1 MKDKEKVKDF
11 YNLLSFAR
19 QLDTSGLF
27 GIVWMFILVCIII
40 LGLVALIIQI
50 VNGHEITGMRDHV
63 VWGIYISNFV
73 FFMGV
78 SYAGGIFSGILVLFR
93 VSWRAPI
100 VRITQLVSVVCGLIG
115 PLYILLCL
123 GRLDRV
129 YLLLIHGRIPSPII
143 WDIFAMLTYL
153 VGNIAFLFLLLVP
166 DLAYLRDSN
175 ELRLANWRIKI
186 YRFLSINYRNTKK
199 QQKDLRL
206 ALRILASILIPISV
220 FLTTILS
227 WIFGM
232 TLRPGWNSTIFGPYF
247 VFAALYS
254 GIAVVIL
261 IMWVFRKR
269 YNLKDYITDLH
280 FKYIGIALVVIA
292 FIYAYFSFNEY
303 FSIWYSFQKWDTR
316 LMDRLLDFGQY
327 GWQFL
332 FTNVIAIVIPI
343 LIIGI
348 KKLQS
353 ITSIG
358 IASIIILLGIWVKR
372 YIGIIPVLE
381 TPLFPIQDARP
392 EYIHYTASWVEWVL
406 TISGLALF
414 LFLVTVITK
423 VVPIVQLTESLLN
436 KPIKNT
442 DTKVK

>member
-1 MKDKEKVKDF
+1 MKDKVKDF

-19 QLDTSGLF
+19 QLDSRGLF
-27 GIVWMFILVCIII
+27 GYVWMFILVCIIL
-40 LGLVALIIQI
+40 LGFVALIMQI
-50 VNGHEITGMRDHV
+50 IHGHEITGMRDHV

-78 SYAGGIFSGILVLFR
+78 SYAGGIFSGLLVLFR

-100 VRITQLVSVVCGLIG
+100 VRITQLVSVTCGLIG

-123 GRLDRV
+123 GRIDRV

-143 WDIFAMLTYL
+143 WDIFVMITYL
-153 VGNIAFLFLLLVP
+153 VGNIAFLYLLLVP

-175 ELRLANWRIKI
+175 ELRLPNWRIKV
-186 YRFLSINYRNTKK
+186 YRFLSINYKNTEK
-199 QQKDLRL
+199 QQKDLRIALKTL
-206 ALRILASILIPISV
+206 AAILIPISV

-261 IMWVFRKR
+261 LMWVFRKR
-269 YNLKDYITDLH
+269 YNLKEYITDMH
-280 FKYIGIALVVIA
+280 FRYVGIALVVIA
-292 FIYAYFSFNEY
+292 FVYAYFNFNEY
-303 FSIWYSFQKWDTR
+303 FSMWYSFKKWDAQ
-316 LMDRLLDFGQY
+316 LIKRLLDFKQY
-327 GWQFL
+327 GWLFL
-332 FTNVIAIVIPI
+332 FTNIIGIIIPI
-343 LIIGI
+343 LIVGI

-353 ITSIG
+353 ISSIG
-358 IASIIILLGIWVKR
+358 IASIIILVGMWVKR
-372 YIGIIPVLE
+372 YISIIPTLE

-392 EYIHYTASWVEWVL
+392 EYVHYSATWVEWIL
-406 TISGLALF
+406 TLSGLALF
-414 LFLVTVITK
+414 LFLVTVVTK
-423 VVPIVQLTESLLN
+423 LIPIVQLTESILN
-436 KPIKNT
+436 KPAKKLEKKQ
-442 DTKVK
+442 D

>member
-1 MKDKEKVKDF
+1 MKDKVKDF

-19 QLDTSGLF
+19 QLDSRGLF
-27 GIVWMFILVCIII
+27 GYVWMFILVCIIL
-40 LGLVALIIQI
+40 LGFVALIMQI
-50 VNGHEITGMRDHV
+50 IHGHEITGMRDHV

-78 SYAGGIFSGILVLFR
+78 SYAGGIFSGLLVLFR

-100 VRITQLVSVVCGLIG
+100 VRITQLVSVTCGLIG

-123 GRLDRV
+123 GRIDRV

-143 WDIFAMLTYL
+143 WDIFVMITYL
-153 VGNIAFLFLLLVP
+153 VGNIAFLYLLLVP

-175 ELRLANWRIKI
+175 ELRLPNWRIKV
-186 YRFLSINYRNTKK
+186 YRFLSINYKNTEK
-199 QQKDLRL
+199 QQKDLRIALKTL
-206 ALRILASILIPISV
+206 AAILIPISV

-261 IMWVFRKR
+261 LMWVFRKR
-269 YNLKDYITDLH
+269 YNLKEYITDMH
-280 FKYIGIALVVIA
+280 FRYVGIALVVIA
-292 FIYAYFSFNEY
+292 FVYAYFNFNEY
-303 FSIWYSFQKWDTR
+303 FSMWYSFKKWDAQ
-316 LMDRLLDFGQY
+316 LIKRLLDFKQY
-327 GWQFL
+327 GWLFL
-332 FTNVIAIVIPI
+332 FTNIIGIIIPI
-343 LIIGI
+343 LIVGI

-353 ITSIG
+353 ISSIG
-358 IASIIILLGIWVKR
+358 IASIIILVGMWVKR
-372 YIGIIPVLE
+372 YISIIPTLE

-392 EYIHYTASWVEWVL
+392 EYVHYSATWVEWIL
-406 TISGLALF
+406 TLSGLALF
-414 LFLVTVITK
+414 LFLVTVVTK
-423 VVPIVQLTESLLN
+423 LIPIVQLTESILN
-436 KPIKNT
+436 KP
-442 DTKVK
+442 VKKLEKKQD

>member
-1 MKDKEKVKDF
+1 MKDKVKDF

-19 QLDTSGLF
+19 QLDSRGLF
-27 GIVWMFILVCIII
+27 GYVWMFILVCIIL
-40 LGLVALIIQI
+40 LGFVALIMQI
-50 VNGHEITGMRDHV
+50 IHGHEITGMRDHV

-78 SYAGGIFSGILVLFR
+78 SYAGGIFSGLLVLFR

-100 VRITQLVSVVCGLIG
+100 VRITQLVSVTCGLIG

-123 GRLDRV
+123 GRIDRV

-143 WDIFAMLTYL
+143 WDIFVMITYL
-153 VGNIAFLFLLLVP
+153 VGNIAFLYLLLVP

-175 ELRLANWRIKI
+175 ELRLPNWRIKV
-186 YRFLSINYRNTKK
+186 YRFLSINYKNTEK
-199 QQKDLRL
+199 QQKDLRIALKTL
-206 ALRILASILIPISV
+206 AAILIPISV

-261 IMWVFRKR
+261 LMWVFRKR
-269 YNLKDYITDLH
+269 YNLKEYITDMH
-280 FKYIGIALVVIA
+280 FRYVGIALVVIA
-292 FIYAYFSFNEY
+292 FVYAYFNFNEY
-303 FSIWYSFQKWDTR
+303 FSMWYSFKKWDAQ
-316 LMDRLLDFGQY
+316 LIKRLLDFKQY
-327 GWQFL
+327 GWLFL
-332 FTNVIAIVIPI
+332 FTNIIGIIIPI
-343 LIIGI
+343 LIVGI

-353 ITSIG
+353 ISSIG
-358 IASIIILLGIWVKR
+358 IASIIILVGMWVKR
-372 YIGIIPVLE
+372 YISIIPTLE

-392 EYIHYTASWVEWVL
+392 EYVHYSATWVEWIL
-406 TISGLALF
+406 TLSGLALF
-414 LFLVTVITK
+414 LFLVTVVT
-423 VVPIVQLTESLLN
+423 
-436 KPIKNT
+436 
-442 DTKVK
+442 